1 MTNSADAGLSGSLV
15 RVRELLPHFVVL
27 FLAVLVLNR
36 QGIVLPSA
44 NEFIYLPYLAKQY
57 DSSYLPNDWAFSV
70 GWQGGT
76 IFNVVFGPLT
86 RIFSLGVAGWIGR
99 IVLRSLALAA
109 LLALVPVFRIPRWMG
124 TLAIVVWLV
133 YGQGLTGDTSMIGTF
148 EANCF
153 SYALLLFSLKALAE
167 DRDRA
172 GAVLLGLCFSF
183 HPGVGLWAVLA
194 VGMAL
199 VSSGYKWRRLAKCAI
214 WACLTALPGVV
225 PLVPVLLGSS
235 ALSAAD
241 ARFMALVHQR
251 SVLDPGVFPRRTVA
265 ALFVLLLFN
274 WFHYR
279 VNRDDHR
286 LRFLVWFQVWLG
298 AAFAVGVVA
307 YMLEVFQFVKFDP
320 FRLFPVLTPLCFFF
334 QIANA
339 VFVQSWGASR
349 RALLAV
355 GVLALLGM
363 DNVIGQAAD
372 RVSITYGGLVQKKDD
387 ARKAFEWIAQ
397 NTPPDAVVISP
408 PWRLDSY
415 YFTCRTQVAN
425 WRAPRLDR
433 YGEWRQRIE
442 SLVGVVP
449 ELSGRQLD
457 VVERQREEMMAE
469 AYAGLTEQD
478 ISRIM
483 SRYGGDYLVSK
494 ASYDYPVVFSSD
506 TYKVYQLKGGAI
518 PEPGPPN
525 RGQRPTGCPH

>member
-1 MTNSADAGLSGSLV
+1 MTGSKAAGLSVLLV
-15 RVRELLPHFVVL
+15 RGRELLPHFVVL
-27 FLAVLVLNR
+27 FLAVFVLSR
-36 QGIVLPSA
+36 QGIAVPSA
-44 NEFIYLPYLAKQY
+44 NELIYLPYLAKQY
-57 DSSYLPNDWAFSV
+57 DSSYLPNDWTFSV

-76 IFNVVFGPLT
+76 IFNAVFGPLT

-99 IVLRSLALAA
+99 IVLRSLALTA
-109 LLALVPVFRIPRWMG
+109 LLALVPVFKIPRWMG
-124 TLAIVVWLV
+124 TLAIVIWLV
-133 YGQGLTGDTSMIGTF
+133 YGQGLTADTFMIGTF

-167 DRDRA
+167 GRDRV

-183 HPGVGLWAVLA
+183 HPGVGVWAVLA

-199 VSSGYKWRRLAKCAI
+199 VSTGYGWRRLATCAV
-214 WACLTALPGVV
+214 WTCLAALPGVV
-225 PLVPVLLGSS
+225 PLVPVVLGSS

-241 ARFMALVHQR
+241 ARFLALVQQP
-251 SVLDPGVFPRRTVA
+251 SNLDPGVFPRRTVA

-274 WFHYR
+274 CLHYR

-307 YMLEVFQFVKFDP
+307 YMLEAFQFVKFYP

-334 QIANA
+334 QMANA
-339 VFVQSWGASR
+339 IFVQPGGGSR
-349 RALLAV
+349 RALIAV
-355 GVLALLGM
+355 GVLALLSM

-372 RVSITYGGLVQKKDD
+372 RVSITYRGLVQKKDD

-408 PWRLDSY
+408 PWRSDGY
-415 YFTCRTQVAN
+415 YFTCRAQVAN
-425 WRAPRLDR
+425 WKAPRLDR
-433 YGEWRQRIE
+433 YGEWRERIE
-442 SLVGVVP
+442 ALVGVVP

-457 VVERQREEMMAE
+457 VVERRREEMMAE

-494 ASYDYPVVFSSD
+494 APYDYPVVFSSD
-506 TYKVYQLKGGAI
+506 TYKVYQLKGRAI
-518 PEPGPPN
+518 REPGSSN